1 MPLHIGIDPGIGGAI
16 AWIEPDGRLQIHDM
30 PVMGERATINAVAL
44 VELLELLARGM
55 NWRPVHALL
64 EHAQA
69 MPGQGVSSTFA
80 YGRGF
85 GTIEGVLYALGMPH
99 TLVRPA
105 VWKRRAG
112 VSSDKRATIAR
123 AIQVCPAAA
132 PYLRRAKDH
141 GRAEALL
148 ISIYGQTA

>member
-1 MPLHIGIDPGIGGAI
+1 VIRIGADPGMTGAI
-16 AWIEPDGRLQIHDM
+16 AWIEPEGRPVFHDM
-30 PVMGERATINAVAL
+30 PVMGERKCINAPAL
-44 VELLELLARGM
+44 VHILEEARGP
-55 NWRPVHALL
+55 NSRSLHLIL

-85 GTIEGVLYALGMPH
+85 GTLEGVIYALGIPH

-112 VSSDKRATIAR
+112 LSDSKADAIAR

-132 PYLRRAKDH
+132 PFLKLKKHH

-148 ISIYGQTA
+148 IAIFGGAAA

>member
-1 MPLHIGIDPGIGGAI
+1 MIRIGADPGMTGAI
-16 AWIEPDGRLQIHDM
+16 AWIHPEGRPIIHDM
-30 PVMGERATINAVAL
+30 PTMGERKAINAPAL
-44 VELLELLARGM
+44 MDILGQARGASSDILH
-55 NWRPVHALL
+55 VYL

-85 GTIEGVLYALGMPH
+85 GTVEGVIYALGIPH
-99 TLVRPA
+99 TLIRPA

-112 VSSDKRATIAR
+112 LSDSKADAIAR

-132 PYLRRAKDH
+132 PFLKLKKHH

-148 ISIYGQTA
+148 IAIFGGAA